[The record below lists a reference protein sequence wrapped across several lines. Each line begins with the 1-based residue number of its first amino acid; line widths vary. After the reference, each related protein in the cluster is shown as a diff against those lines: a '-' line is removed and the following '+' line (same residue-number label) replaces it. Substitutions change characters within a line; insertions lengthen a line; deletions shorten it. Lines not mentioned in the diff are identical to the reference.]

1 MSPTGPGAWPPSGEP
16 PAAAPGASGIDG
28 SGIEDSGI
36 EVSGIDLD
44 LAFGCDEDL
53 AGALV
58 NQAGALA
65 DPLAGADLWHERLSG
80 WLDALQ
86 AELPEAL
93 QSQAYCLG
101 LQLVSDAS
109 IAALNQDW
117 RGKGGP
123 TDVLAF
129 AAQDDDLEGA
139 LPMPRPT
146 QLQGDGEAGED
157 DDVED
162 ERTDLSEAGGDP
174 GSGDEDEDEA
184 ELDGDADDEADEEA
198 DEEAVAEADADDSDD
213 DGDQDW
219 DPAFDA
225 LELGDIVISLDT
237 AARQAPEHGHSLEQ
251 ELLFLASHGLLH
263 LVGWDHPDDASL
275 AAMLAR
281 QERLLAAAGPSLAP

>member
-1 MSPTGPGAWPPSGEP
+1 MSPTDPGPGSNSTSSERPQTGNQ
-16 PAAAPGASGIDG
+16 ASGPA
-28 SGIEDSGI
+28 
-36 EVSGIDLD
+36 IDLD
-44 LAFGCDEDL
+44 LAFSSDDDL
-53 AGALV
+53 AEALL
-58 NQAGALA
+58 NQAGPLA

-93 QSQAYCLG
+93 QSEAYCLG

-117 RGKGGP
+117 RGKSGP

-139 LPMPRPT
+139 FPMPLPP
-146 QLQGDGEAGED
+146 QLERDGEED
-157 DDVED
+157 
-162 ERTDLSEAGGDP
+162 S
-174 GSGDEDEDEA
+174 EDEA
-184 ELDGDADDEADEEA
+184 DSETASGVADQSDRDDGEDEPEGDDLDETDEAD
-198 DEEAVAEADADDSDD
+198 
-213 DGDQDW
+213 DGDW

-263 LVGWDHPDDASL
+263 LVGWDHPDDTSL

-281 QERLLAAAGPSLAP
+281 QELLLAAGPPALAPSA

>member
-1 MSPTGPGAWPPSGEP
+1 MSPAT
-16 PAAAPGASGIDG
+16 
-28 SGIEDSGI
+28 
-36 EVSGIDLD
+36 DLD
-44 LAFGCDEDL
+44 LAFGSDDDL
-53 AGALV
+53 AGALLH
-58 NQAGALA
+58 QAGPLA
-65 DPLAGADLWHERLSG
+65 DPLAGADLWHGRLSA
-80 WLDALQ
+80 WLDDLQ
-86 AELPEAL
+86 AELPGAL
-93 QSQAYCLG
+93 QSGAYCLG

-139 LPMPRPT
+139 FPMPLPT

-157 DDVED
+157 DAFED
-162 ERTDLSEAGGDP
+162 ERTDQGEAGGDP
-174 GSGDEDEDEA
+174 GSGDED

-198 DEEAVAEADADDSDD
+198 GEEAAEEADEEADEEDSD

-281 QERLLAAAGPSLAP
+281 QERLLAAAGASLAP

>member
-1 MSPTGPGAWPPSGEP
+1 MSPTDPGPGSNSTSSERPQTGNQ
-16 PAAAPGASGIDG
+16 ASGPA
-28 SGIEDSGI
+28 
-36 EVSGIDLD
+36 IDLD
-44 LAFGCDEDL
+44 LAFSSDDDL
-53 AGALV
+53 AEALL
-58 NQAGALA
+58 NQAGPLA

-93 QSQAYCLG
+93 QSEAYCLG

-117 RGKGGP
+117 RGKSGP

-139 LPMPRPT
+139 FPMPLPP
-146 QLQGDGEAGED
+146 QLERDGEEDSQDEGDDGED
-157 DDVED
+157 GPEGDDLD
-162 ERTDLSEAGGDP
+162 ET
-174 GSGDEDEDEA
+174 
-184 ELDGDADDEADEEA
+184 DEAD
-198 DEEAVAEADADDSDD
+198 
-213 DGDQDW
+213 DGDW
-219 DPAFDA
+219 DPTFGA

-281 QERLLAAAGPSLAP
+281 QERLLAAAGASLAP

>member
-16 PAAAPGASGIDG
+16 AAAAPGASGIDG

-36 EVSGIDLD
+36 EVFGIDLD

-65 DPLAGADLWHERLSG
+65 DPLAGADLWHERLSS
-80 WLDALQ
+80 WLNALQ

-139 LPMPRPT
+139 FPMPRPT

-174 GSGDEDEDEA
+174 GSGDEDEA

-198 DEEAVAEADADDSDD
+198 DEDDSDD
-213 DGDQDW
+213 DGDRDW
-219 DPAFDA
+219 DPAFEA
-225 LELGDIVISLDT
+225 LELGDIVISLET

-281 QERLLAAAGPSLAP
+281 QELLLAAGPPLAPSA

>member
-1 MSPTGPGAWPPSGEP
+1 MSPTDPGTRRPGPSDSNGEVPSSGTEAGVQASL
-16 PAAAPGASGIDG
+16 PA
-28 SGIEDSGI
+28 
-36 EVSGIDLD
+36 IDLD
-44 LAFGCDEDL
+44 LAYGCDDDL
-53 AGALV
+53 AEALKQ
-58 NQAGALA
+58 QAGPLA
-65 DPLAGADLWHERLSG
+65 DPLAGADLWHGRLSG
-80 WLDALQ
+80 WLNALQ

-93 QSQAYCLG
+93 QSEAYCLG

-117 RGKGGP
+117 RGKRGP

-129 AAQDDDLEGA
+129 AAQDDDLEEA
-139 LPMPRPT
+139 FPMPLPT

-157 DDVED
+157 DDFED
-162 ERTDLSEAGGDP
+162 ERTDQSEAGGHP
-174 GSGDEDEDEA
+174 GAGDEDEDED
-184 ELDGDADDEADEEA
+184 ELDGHT
-198 DEEAVAEADADDSDD
+198 DD

-219 DPAFDA
+219 GPAFGA

-281 QERLLAAAGPSLAP
+281 QDRLLAAGPEAPGA

>member
-1 MSPTGPGAWPPSGEP
+1 MSPSDPGSWPPSGEP
-16 PAAAPGASGIDG
+16 AAAAGIG
-28 SGIEDSGI
+28 DSGI
-36 EVSGIDLD
+36 AGTAIGDSGIDLD
-44 LAFGCDEDL
+44 LAFGCNDDL

-58 NQAGALA
+58 NQAGPLA
-65 DPLAGADLWHERLSG
+65 DPLTGADLWHERLSG

-117 RGKGGP
+117 RGKSGP

-139 LPMPRPT
+139 FPMPLPS
-146 QLQGDGEAGED
+146 QLQANG
-157 DDVED
+157 
-162 ERTDLSEAGGDP
+162 EAGGDH
-174 GSGDEDEDEA
+174 GAGDED
-184 ELDGDADDEADEEA
+184 ELDGDADADDDDDDDGEADAEADAEADGEADE
-198 DEEAVAEADADDSDD
+198 EADADDSDD

-219 DPAFDA
+219 EPAFGA

-281 QERLLAAAGPSLAP
+281 QGDLLDPAAAPRLAPSA

>member
-1 MSPTGPGAWPPSGEP
+1 MSPTDPGPGSNSTSSERPQTGNQ
-16 PAAAPGASGIDG
+16 ASGPA
-28 SGIEDSGI
+28 
-36 EVSGIDLD
+36 IDLD
-44 LAFGCDEDL
+44 LAFSSDDDL
-53 AGALV
+53 AEALL
-58 NQAGALA
+58 NQAGPLA

-93 QSQAYCLG
+93 QSEAYCLG

-117 RGKGGP
+117 RGKSGP

-139 LPMPRPT
+139 FPMPLPP
-146 QLQGDGEAGED
+146 QLERDGEEDSEDEGDDGED
-157 DDVED
+157 GPEWDDLD
-162 ERTDLSEAGGDP
+162 ET
-174 GSGDEDEDEA
+174 
-184 ELDGDADDEADEEA
+184 DEAD
-198 DEEAVAEADADDSDD
+198 
-213 DGDQDW
+213 DGDW
-219 DPAFDA
+219 DPTFGA

>member
-1 MSPTGPGAWPPSGEP
+1 MSPTGPGSWPPSGEP
-16 PAAAPGASGIDG
+16 ATAAGIGD
-28 SGIEDSGI
+28 
-36 EVSGIDLD
+36 SGIDLD
-44 LAFGCDEDL
+44 LAFGCNDDL

-58 NQAGALA
+58 NQAGPLA
-65 DPLAGADLWHERLSG
+65 DPLTGADLWHERLSG

-117 RGKGGP
+117 RGKSGP

-139 LPMPRPT
+139 FPMPLPS
-146 QLQGDGEAGED
+146 QLQADGEAD
-157 DDVED
+157 
-162 ERTDLSEAGGDP
+162 GDH
-174 GSGDEDEDEA
+174 GAGDED
-184 ELDGDADDEADEEA
+184 ELDGDADDDDDDDGEADAEA
-198 DEEAVAEADADDSDD
+198 DGEADKEADADDSDD

-219 DPAFDA
+219 EPAFGA

-281 QERLLAAAGPSLAP
+281 QGDLLDPAAASGLPLAPEAAAGI

>member
-1 MSPTGPGAWPPSGEP
+1 MSPTDPGPGSNSTSSERPQTGNQTSG
-16 PAAAPGASGIDG
+16 PA
-28 SGIEDSGI
+28 
-36 EVSGIDLD
+36 IDLD
-44 LAFGCDEDL
+44 LAFSSDDDL
-53 AGALV
+53 AEALL
-58 NQAGALA
+58 NQAGPLA

-93 QSQAYCLG
+93 RSEAYCLG

-117 RGKGGP
+117 RGKSGP

-139 LPMPRPT
+139 FPMPLPP
-146 QLQGDGEAGED
+146 QLERDGEEDSEDEGDDGED
-157 DDVED
+157 
-162 ERTDLSEAGGDP
+162 GP
-174 GSGDEDEDEA
+174 
-184 ELDGDADDEADEEA
+184 DGDDLDETDEAD
-198 DEEAVAEADADDSDD
+198 
-213 DGDQDW
+213 DGDW

-281 QERLLAAAGPSLAP
+281 QERLLAAAGASLAP

>member
-16 PAAAPGASGIDG
+16 PAAAPGASGGSAIGGPSIEETGID
-28 SGIEDSGI
+28 D
-36 EVSGIDLD
+36 SGIDLD

-65 DPLAGADLWHERLSG
+65 DPLTGADLWHERLSG

-109 IAALNQDW
+109 IATLNQDW

-139 LPMPRPT
+139 FPMPLAT
-146 QLQGDGEAGED
+146 QLQGDGVAGED
-157 DDVED
+157 DAFED
-162 ERTDLSEAGGDP
+162 ERTDQGDAGGDP
-174 GSGDEDEDEA
+174 GSGDED

-198 DEEAVAEADADDSDD
+198 DEEAGEDDSDD

-281 QERLLAAAGPSLAP
+281 QEQLLTLSGP

>member
-16 PAAAPGASGIDG
+16 PAAAPGASGI
-28 SGIEDSGI
+28 ED
-36 EVSGIDLD
+36 SGIDLD
-44 LAFGCDEDL
+44 LAFGCDDDL

-58 NQAGALA
+58 NQAGPLA
-65 DPLAGADLWHERLSG
+65 DPVAGADLWHERLSG
-80 WLDALQ
+80 WLNALQ

-139 LPMPRPT
+139 FPMPLPP
-146 QLQGDGEAGED
+146 QFQGDGEAGED
-157 DDVED
+157 DDFED
-162 ERTDLSEAGGDP
+162 ERTDQSEAGGDP
-174 GSGDEDEDEA
+174 GSGDEDEA

-198 DEEAVAEADADDSDD
+198 DEDGSDD

-225 LELGDIVISLDT
+225 LELGDIVISLET

>member
-1 MSPTGPGAWPPSGEP
+1 MSPTDPGPGSNSTSSERPQTGNQ
-16 PAAAPGASGIDG
+16 ASGPA
-28 SGIEDSGI
+28 
-36 EVSGIDLD
+36 IDLD
-44 LAFGCDEDL
+44 LAFSSDDDL
-53 AGALV
+53 AEALL
-58 NQAGALA
+58 NQAGPLA

-93 QSQAYCLG
+93 QSEAYCLG

-117 RGKGGP
+117 RGKSGP

-139 LPMPRPT
+139 FPMPLPP
-146 QLQGDGEAGED
+146 QLERDGEEDSKDEGDDGED
-157 DDVED
+157 GPEGDDLD
-162 ERTDLSEAGGDP
+162 ET
-174 GSGDEDEDEA
+174 
-184 ELDGDADDEADEEA
+184 DEAD
-198 DEEAVAEADADDSDD
+198 
-213 DGDQDW
+213 DGDW
-219 DPAFDA
+219 DPTFGA

>member
-1 MSPTGPGAWPPSGEP
+1 MSPPGPGAWPPSGEP
-16 PAAAPGASGIDG
+16 PAAAPGASGGSAIGGPSIEETGID
-28 SGIEDSGI
+28 DSGT
-36 EVSGIDLD
+36 DLD
-44 LAFGCDEDL
+44 LAFGCDGDL

-65 DPLAGADLWHERLSG
+65 DPLAGADFWHERLSG

-139 LPMPRPT
+139 FPKPLPT

-157 DDVED
+157 DAFED
-162 ERTDLSEAGGDP
+162 ERTDQGEAGGDP
-174 GSGDEDEDEA
+174 GSGDEDE
-184 ELDGDADDEADEEA
+184 LDGDADEEA
-198 DEEAVAEADADDSDD
+198 GEEAGEEDSGD

-281 QERLLAAAGPSLAP
+281 QERLLAAAGASLAP

>member
-1 MSPTGPGAWPPSGEP
+1 MSPTDPGPWPPSGEP
-16 PAAAPGASGIDG
+16 ATAAAGAAGIGD
-28 SGIEDSGI
+28 
-36 EVSGIDLD
+36 SGIDLD
-44 LAFGCDEDL
+44 LAFGCNDDL

-58 NQAGALA
+58 NQAGPLA
-65 DPLAGADLWHERLSG
+65 DPLTGADLWHERLSG

-117 RGKGGP
+117 RGKSGP

-139 LPMPRPT
+139 FPMPLAT

-157 DDVED
+157 DAFEDDDVED
-162 ERTDLSEAGGDP
+162 ERTDQGEAGGDP
-174 GSGDEDEDEA
+174 GSGDEDEDE
-184 ELDGDADDEADEEA
+184 LDGDADEEA
-198 DEEAVAEADADDSDD
+198 GEEAGEEDSDD

-219 DPAFDA
+219 NPAFDA

>member
-1 MSPTGPGAWPPSGEP
+1 MSPTDPGPGSNSTSSERPQTGNQ
-16 PAAAPGASGIDG
+16 ASGPA
-28 SGIEDSGI
+28 
-36 EVSGIDLD
+36 IDLD
-44 LAFGCDEDL
+44 LAFSSDDDL
-53 AGALV
+53 AEALL
-58 NQAGALA
+58 NQAGPLA

-93 QSQAYCLG
+93 QSEAYCLG

-117 RGKGGP
+117 RGKSGP

-139 LPMPRPT
+139 FPMPLPP
-146 QLQGDGEAGED
+146 QLERDGEEDSQDEGDDGED
-157 DDVED
+157 GPEGDDLD
-162 ERTDLSEAGGDP
+162 ET
-174 GSGDEDEDEA
+174 
-184 ELDGDADDEADEEA
+184 DEAD
-198 DEEAVAEADADDSDD
+198 
-213 DGDQDW
+213 DGDW
-219 DPAFDA
+219 DPTFGA

>member
-1 MSPTGPGAWPPSGEP
+1 MSPSDPGPLPPSGEP
-16 PAAAPGASGIDG
+16 ATAAGIGD
-28 SGIEDSGI
+28 
-36 EVSGIDLD
+36 SGIDLD
-44 LAFGCDEDL
+44 LAFGCNDDL

-58 NQAGALA
+58 NQAGPLA
-65 DPLAGADLWHERLSG
+65 DPLTGADLWHERLSG

-117 RGKGGP
+117 RGKSGP

-139 LPMPRPT
+139 FPMPLPS
-146 QLQGDGEAGED
+146 QLQANG
-157 DDVED
+157 
-162 ERTDLSEAGGDP
+162 EAGGDH
-174 GSGDEDEDEA
+174 GAGDEDE
-184 ELDGDADDEADEEA
+184 LDGDGADDDDEADAEA
-198 DEEAVAEADADDSDD
+198 DEEPDEEADADDSDD

-219 DPAFDA
+219 EPAFGA

-281 QERLLAAAGPSLAP
+281 QGDLLHPAAAPRLAPSA